1 MKQILIIED
10 DKVISEMVRYVL
22 EKEGFQVVSAQD
34 GLTGITRV
42 KEIPLDLLILDLML
56 PGLSGLEICKRI
68 RTDQSLNRLPILILS
83 ARGRETDRVTA
94 LELGADD
101 YITKPFSPREFV
113 ARVKALLR
121 RADPPVEAEKPI
133 KIGPLI
139 IDSMS
144 YTVTR
149 DGKPVTLST
158 LEFRLLYFLVSHPNK
173 VFPRDQILDAMW
185 GIAVQPRSVDTCIR
199 RLRTRIERDPE
210 NPVYLKTV
218 RGVGYKFEVRP
229 S

>member
-121 RADPPVEAEKPI
+121 RADPSFEAEKPI
-133 KIGPLI
+133 
-139 IDSMS
+139 
-144 YTVTR
+144 
-149 DGKPVTLST
+149 
-158 LEFRLLYFLVSHPNK
+158 
-173 VFPRDQILDAMW
+173 
-185 GIAVQPRSVDTCIR
+185 
-199 RLRTRIERDPE
+199 
-210 NPVYLKTV
+210 
-218 RGVGYKFEVRP
+218 
-229 S
+229 

>member
-1 MKQILIIED
+1 MKQILTIED
-10 DKVISEMVRYVL
+10 DRVISEMVRYVL

-83 ARGRETDRVTA
+83 ARGQETDRVTA

-149 DGKPVTLST
+149 DGKPVRLST

-173 VFPRDQILDAMW
+173 VFF
-185 GIAVQPRSVDTCIR
+185 PRSHTGRHVGHCRAAPERGYLHPALADKN
-199 RLRTRIERDPE
+199 RTRSGESSLLEDRTRCRLQ
-210 NPVYLKTV
+210 V
-218 RGVGYKFEVRP
+218 
-229 S
+229 